1 MDEQYACSE
10 PIDTASNKSAAK
22 AQHDPPS
29 MKLSQRC
36 DSDDTND
43 YKAQKRH
50 HESKITESPTK
61 YTRSDYKNTESSWPK
76 SNTPGCTD
84 AQHGSSRNEGNSLP
98 PKRQRRTS
106 ITTLSCRLSIDTT
119 SELSDE
125 AFSDTH
131 DFETAFLNDPSGEWS
146 QVQRLWAST
155 NDGNTTDLVAGYVE
169 SNDGHLTRGDFARLQ
184 TNQMLTDEV
193 VREIANRIT
202 VASDTL
208 AFIPSMILEKKLP
221 IACKWTGPK
230 YNTTDMATTCGP
242 TN

>member
-1 MDEQYACSE
+1 MDTR
-10 PIDTASNKSAAK
+10 PPRDT
-22 AQHDPPS
+22 
-29 MKLSQRC
+29 
-36 DSDDTND
+36 
-43 YKAQKRH
+43 
-50 HESKITESPTK
+50 E
-61 YTRSDYKNTESSWPK
+61 
-76 SNTPGCTD
+76 G
-84 AQHGSSRNEGNSLP
+84 NEGNSLP

>member
-1 MDEQYACSE
+1 MDTR
-10 PIDTASNKSAAK
+10 PPRDT
-22 AQHDPPS
+22 
-29 MKLSQRC
+29 
-36 DSDDTND
+36 
-43 YKAQKRH
+43 
-50 HESKITESPTK
+50 E
-61 YTRSDYKNTESSWPK
+61 
-76 SNTPGCTD
+76 G
-84 AQHGSSRNEGNSLP
+84 NEGNSLP

-202 VASDTL
+202 TR
-208 AFIPSMILEKKLP
+208 
-221 IACKWTGPK
+221 TQ
-230 YNTTDMATTCGP
+230 
-242 TN
+242 